1 MDTYVSSKK
10 GWDLETVK
18 RIDEPAVD
26 RWSERPAASDASEFS
41 EKGDLPFFRL
51 SGGILRANARTSNR
65 IDDLLRKMVQDQNSS
80 RYIPNIDKNLD
91 YLHTSLKLDMI
102 GRVASDVSEMNR
114 RRSETVQG
122 SSPTER
128 ALPEE

>member
-1 MDTYVSSKK
+1 MDTYASSKK
-10 GWDLETVK
+10 GWDLETGK

-26 RWSERPAASDASEFS
+26 RWSERSAASDANESS
-41 EKGDLPFFRL
+41 MRGDLPFFRL

-91 YLHTSLKLDMI
+91 YLHTCLKLDMI
-102 GRVASDVSEMNR
+102 GRVANDVSEMNR
-114 RRSETVQG
+114 KRFETAQRL
-122 SSPTER
+122 SPAER
-128 ALPEE
+128 ASSEE

>member
-1 MDTYVSSKK
+1 MDTYASSKK

-26 RWSERPAASDASEFS
+26 RWSERSAASDANESS
-41 EKGDLPFFRL
+41 VKGDLPFFRL

-65 IDDLLRKMVQDQNSS
+65 IDDLLRKMVQDQNCS
-80 RYIPNIDKNLD
+80 RYMPNIDKNLD

-102 GRVASDVSEMNR
+102 GRVANDVSNAKRMNSEKAQGPTLDER
-114 RRSETVQG
+114 VRSE
-122 SSPTER
+122 E
-128 ALPEE
+128 

>member
-1 MDTYVSSKK
+1 MDTYASSKK

-26 RWSERPAASDASEFS
+26 RWSEHPAASERDASA

-51 SGGILRANARTSNR
+51 SGGILRANARTENR
-65 IDDLLRKMVQDQNSS
+65 IDDLLRKMVQNQNST

-102 GRVASDVSEMNR
+102 GRVANDVSEMNR
-114 RRSETVQG
+114 KRSEKALDR
-122 SSPTER
+122 SPD
-128 ALPEE
+128 ALAPSEE

>member
-26 RWSERPAASDASEFS
+26 RWSEQPASSERDASAV
-41 EKGDLPFFRL
+41 KGDLPFFRL

-65 IDDLLRKMVQDQNSS
+65 IDDLLRKMIQDQNSS

-102 GRVASDVSEMNR
+102 GRVANDVSEMNR
-114 RRSETVQG
+114 KRSESAQRLSLAELTP
-122 SSPTER
+122 S
-128 ALPEE
+128 EE